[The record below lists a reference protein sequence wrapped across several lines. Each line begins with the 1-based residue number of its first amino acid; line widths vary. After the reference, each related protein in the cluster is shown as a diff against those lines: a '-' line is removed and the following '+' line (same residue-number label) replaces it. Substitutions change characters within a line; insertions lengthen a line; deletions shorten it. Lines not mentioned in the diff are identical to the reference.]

1 MKLRKRCQIQVKGKT
16 YTLGL
21 RTWIMGVLNIT
32 PDSFSDGGLFFSKDQ
47 AIQRGL
53 TLIAEGADILDIG
66 GESTRPG
73 SESVTFEKE
82 RRRVLPVISALRKK
96 TDALISIDTTKAEVA
111 HAALDEGADMINDI
125 SAGRND
131 HGMFSLAA
139 EKNIPLI
146 LMHMQGT
153 PKTMQDS
160 PHYKD
165 LFCEIKEFFEER
177 IRAAHDAGVSEEK
190 IIIDPGIGFGKT
202 LSHNLA
208 LIRNLDFLNPL
219 GRPICIGTSRKSFIG
234 KILDLPTQERLEGT
248 IASCILSLLN
258 GAHILR
264 VHDVAA
270 VKRAVRVAEVIL
282 MGNKEDFS
290 KEMEKETRSVNAF

>member
-1 MKLRKRCQIQVKGKT
+1 MRKRCQIQVKGKT

-32 PDSFSDGGLFFSKDQ
+32 PDSFSDGGLFFNKDQ

-53 TLIAEGADILDIG
+53 TQIAEGADILDIG

-73 SESVTFEKE
+73 SESVTFEE
-82 RRRVLPVISALRKK
+82 EQRRVLPVISSLRKK

-131 HGMFSLAA
+131 PDMFSLAA
-139 EKNIPLI
+139 EKNAPLI

-153 PKTMQDS
+153 PKTMQNN

-165 LFCEIKEFFEER
+165 LFSEIKEFFEER
-177 IRAAHDAGVSEEK
+177 MRAAHDAGVPEDK
-190 IIIDPGIGFGKT
+190 IIIDPGIGFGKA

-208 LIRNLDFLNPL
+208 LIRNLDFLNAM
-219 GRPICIGTSRKSFIG
+219 GKPICIGTSRKSFIG

-270 VKRAVRVAEVIL
+270 VKRAVRVAEAIL
-282 MGNKEDFS
+282 TGNKENS
-290 KEMEKETRSVNAF
+290 SVEMGRNIRRTNAI